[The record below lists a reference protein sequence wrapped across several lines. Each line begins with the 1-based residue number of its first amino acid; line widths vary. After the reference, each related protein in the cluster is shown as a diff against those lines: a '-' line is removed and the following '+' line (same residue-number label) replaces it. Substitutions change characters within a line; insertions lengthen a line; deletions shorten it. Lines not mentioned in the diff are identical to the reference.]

1 MIERILQIIE
11 YKGIS
16 KNQFYKETGLSNG
29 FLDKVKD
36 IGVSKLE
43 QILKTYPEINPEF
56 IIFGNK
62 PMIKKEET
70 SSNMV
75 SEAQTSYEKK
85 SNENEIIAMQK
96 KLLESQ
102 AREIELLHEKIERLE
117 DIKSISTKTT

>member
-1 MIERILQIIE
+1 MIERILQIID

-56 IIFGNK
+56 IIFGKN
-62 PMIKKEET
+62 PMIKKPET
-70 SSNMV
+70 PNMV
-75 SEAQTSYEKK
+75 SEPQTSYERKC
-85 SNENEIIAMQK
+85 NENEIIAMQK

-117 DIKSISTKTT
+117 DIKSIGTKTT

>member
-1 MIERILQIIE
+1 MIERILQIID

-56 IIFGNK
+56 IIFGKK

-75 SEAQTSYEKK
+75 SEPQTSYETK

-117 DIKSISTKTT
+117 DIKSIGTKTT